1 MESSLARDAETWYR
15 ELRGKTAPLLIAERA
30 RREPDSVAYRAKHLG
45 LYRERSWKDYAA
57 LVARAARGLQAL
69 GLAQGDRVAIMGDAC
84 EEWILCDLGSQA
96 AGAISYGIYP
106 TASAT
111 EVEYQMK
118 DGGAAIFVAENQEYV
133 DKILPYADT
142 LPGLCW
148 IVVVDDSA
156 MFAYDHPKLKSF
168 AQLMELGGDAGI
180 ESLERLAGVLD
191 PAAGAFIVYT
201 SGTSG
206 PPKGA
211 LITHGAHL
219 AATANIV
226 VHYPTLA
233 EREHRTVAYLP
244 LCHIFGRDIA
254 VSLPLLSRMVPHFGE
269 GLEDLPQTFFE
280 VAPTALFTVPR
291 YLQKFASQ
299 VLVGIAGTSRVKR
312 AAYELA
318 VRIGRRHVRALWDGR
333 RAATGAYAM
342 ARLLVFKPLL
352 EKLGLDQLELLV
364 SGGAPLPDD
373 TMAIWQIWGV
383 NTMQLYGQTETAG
396 GIITGQR
403 GWMPRPG
410 SVGDAPPG
418 CEVRLAESGENQG
431 EILVRCTDLF
441 EGYWGQ
447 PEATREV
454 KDADG
459 WLHTGDAGAWAD
471 GKLKLVDRVRDFIV
485 TSGGKTIS
493 PSYVENLLRAS
504 HYVAEVMVIGH
515 GMKYLTAL
523 VEIDFDAVSDWARS
537 RNIAYTG
544 FTSLALH
551 DEVRGLVAA
560 EIARANGMLARV
572 EQVKDFRILPKS
584 LDPEEEGEPVTPT
597 RKVKR
602 TLMIARF
609 RELVDAM
616 YDDREERLLAAG
628 AGDLLHPM

>member
-1 MESSLARDAETWYR
+1 LYALAR
-15 ELRGKTAPLLIAERA
+15 
-30 RREPDSVAYRAKHLG
+30 
-45 LYRERSWKDYAA
+45 
-57 LVARAARGLQAL
+57 
-69 GLAQGDRVAIMGDAC
+69 
-84 EEWILCDLGSQA
+84 
-96 AGAISYGIYP
+96 
-106 TASAT
+106 
-111 EVEYQMK
+111 
-118 DGGAAIFVAENQEYV
+118 
-133 DKILPYADT
+133 
-142 LPGLCW
+142 
-148 IVVVDDSA
+148 
-156 MFAYDHPKLKSF
+156 
-168 AQLMELGGDAGI
+168 LM
-180 ESLERLAGVLD
+180 
-191 PAAGAFIVYT
+191 
-201 SGTSG
+201 
-206 PPKGA
+206 
-211 LITHGAHL
+211 
-219 AATANIV
+219 
-226 VHYPTLA
+226 
-233 EREHRTVAYLP
+233 
-244 LCHIFGRDIA
+244 
-254 VSLPLLSRMVPHFGE
+254 
-269 GLEDLPQTFFE
+269 
-280 VAPTALFTVPR
+280 
-291 YLQKFASQ
+291 
-299 VLVGIAGTSRVKR
+299 
-312 AAYELA
+312 
-318 VRIGRRHVRALWDGR
+318 
-333 RAATGAYAM
+333 
-342 ARLLVFKPLL
+342 VFRPLL
-352 EKLGLDQLELLV
+352 EKLGLDRLELLV
-364 SGGAPLPDD
+364 SGGAPLSDD

-410 SVGDAPPG
+410 GVGDTPPG
-418 CEVRLAESGENQG
+418 CEVRLAASG
-431 EILVRCTDLF
+431 EILVRMPDLF

-447 PEATREV
+447 PDATREV

-459 WLHTGDAGAWAD
+459 WLHTGDAGAWVD
-471 GKLKLVDRVRDFIV
+471 GKLRLVDRVRDFIV

-560 EIARANGMLARV
+560 EIARANGLLARV

-616 YDDREERLLAAG
+616 YDDREERLLAHGAGDVLRG

>member
-1 MESSLARDAETWYR
+1 M
-15 ELRGKTAPLLIAERA
+15 
-30 RREPDSVAYRAKHLG
+30 
-45 LYRERSWKDYAA
+45 
-57 LVARAARGLQAL
+57 
-69 GLAQGDRVAIMGDAC
+69 RV
-84 EEWILCDLGSQA
+84 
-96 AGAISYGIYP
+96 
-106 TASAT
+106 
-111 EVEYQMK
+111 
-118 DGGAAIFVAENQEYV
+118 
-133 DKILPYADT
+133 
-142 LPGLCW
+142 
-148 IVVVDDSA
+148 
-156 MFAYDHPKLKSF
+156 
-168 AQLMELGGDAGI
+168 
-180 ESLERLAGVLD
+180 
-191 PAAGAFIVYT
+191 
-201 SGTSG
+201 
-206 PPKGA
+206 
-211 LITHGAHL
+211 
-219 AATANIV
+219 
-226 VHYPTLA
+226 
-233 EREHRTVAYLP
+233 
-244 LCHIFGRDIA
+244 
-254 VSLPLLSRMVPHFGE
+254 
-269 GLEDLPQTFFE
+269 
-280 VAPTALFTVPR
+280 
-291 YLQKFASQ
+291 
-299 VLVGIAGTSRVKR
+299 
-312 AAYELA
+312 
-318 VRIGRRHVRALWDGR
+318 GRRHVRALWEGR
-333 RAATGAYAM
+333 RAAAAAYAM

-459 WLHTGDAGAWAD
+459 WLRTGDAGAWAD

-551 DEVRGLVAA
+551 ERG
-560 EIARANGMLARV
+560 ARPGRG
-572 EQVKDFRILPKS
+572 R
-584 LDPEEEGEPVTPT
+584 
-597 RKVKR
+597 
-602 TLMIARF
+602 
-609 RELVDAM
+609 
-616 YDDREERLLAAG
+616 DRPRQRACWRASSR
-628 AGDLLHPM
+628 

>member
-1 MESSLARDAETWYR
+1 VRDAETWYR
-15 ELRGKTAPLLIAERA
+15 ELRGKNAPLLIAERA
-30 RREPDSVAYRAKHLG
+30 RREPDTVAYRAKHLG
-45 LYRERSWKDYAA
+45 LYRERSWRGYAV
-57 LVARAARGLQAL
+57 LVAQAARGLGTL
-69 GLAQGDRVAIMGDAC
+69 GLARGDRVAIMGDAC
-84 EEWILCDLGSQA
+84 EEWILCDLGAQA

-106 TASAT
+106 TASPA
-111 EVEYQMK
+111 EVEFQMK

-142 LPGLCW
+142 LPDLRW
-148 IVVVDDSA
+148 IVVIDDSA

-168 AQLMELGGDAGI
+168 AQLMELGADATL
-180 ESLERLAGVLD
+180 ESLERFGAALD
-191 PAAGAFIVYT
+191 PNAGAFIVYT

-211 LITHGAHL
+211 LIAHGAHL
-219 AATANIV
+219 AAAANLII
-226 VHYPTLA
+226 HYPTLA
-233 EREHRTVAYLP
+233 DREHRTVAYLP

-280 VAPTALFTVPR
+280 VAPTALFSVPR
-291 YLQKFASQ
+291 YLQKFASH
-299 VLVGIAGTSRVKR
+299 VLVGIAGSSPVKR

-318 VRIGRRHVRALWDGR
+318 VRVGRRHVRSLWEGR
-333 RAATGAYAM
+333 RGAGAAYAL

-352 EKLGLDQLELLV
+352 EKLGFDRLELLV

-410 SVGDAPPG
+410 DVGDAPPG
-418 CEVRLAESGENQG
+418 CEVRLAESGESQG
-431 EILVRCTDLF
+431 EILVRMSDLF

-447 PEATREV
+447 PAATR
-454 KDADG
+454 DAKEGSG
-459 WLHTGDAGAWAD
+459 WLRTGDAGEWVN
-471 GKLKLVDRVRDFIV
+471 GKLRLVDRVRDFIV

-493 PSYVENLLRAS
+493 PSYVENRLRAS

-551 DEVRGLVAA
+551 HEVRSLVAA
-560 EIARANGMLARV
+560 EVERANSMLARV
-572 EQVKDFRILPKS
+572 EQVKDFRILPKA

-602 TLMIARF
+602 ALMIARF
-609 RELVDAM
+609 QELVDAM

-628 AGDLLHPM
+628 AGNLLHPM